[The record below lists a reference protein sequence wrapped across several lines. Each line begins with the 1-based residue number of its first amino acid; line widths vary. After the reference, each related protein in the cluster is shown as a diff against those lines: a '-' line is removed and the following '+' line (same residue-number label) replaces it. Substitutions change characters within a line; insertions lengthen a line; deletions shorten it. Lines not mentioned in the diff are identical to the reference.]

1 MENTGYPCPGCG
13 APADLVAGCRT
24 CGRPPYPPAAEV
36 VRLDREIA
44 ALTPRVDAA
53 RLAYQELS
61 GHLSTAR
68 QRRAALAARI
78 RLEIPAPRPA
88 ATAVPPPQVPQVPQV
103 PRVPPQVPAAVPV
116 RPGGAE
122 TSTRAVQG
130 LLFVLGGLLLGTA
143 AVVFTAVA
151 WAAFGVAGRALILL
165 AVTALALAAPLLARA
180 RGLRG
185 TAETIAAVGL
195 LLVLLDG
202 YAAWSVNLF
211 GVAGWPGSRY
221 AALVGATSAA
231 VAAGYGRLGRLT
243 APWFAAWLVAQ
254 PVLPLAVA
262 ASRPSAAG
270 WALVLTTLALGDLAV
285 VVALRR
291 RIAGGAPRS
300 GDVAAVVPAAT
311 GSPATAGP
319 AVRAGVVLGWL
330 GHGGALVLAAG
341 CALVPLAVG
350 RAAGAAMLAGGPLLV
365 VALALVAGAFTA
377 GGPVLRAVATGL
389 LVPVLAV
396 ALLRPVAAVRPGLL
410 LLAAGLVVV
419 ALAGAV
425 RVLPTPVRTGPRAGA
440 LAVAAGLGPVA
451 VVLTGVVGAATVAA
465 SFPAWQGG
473 RDWAVPS
480 WGWQLSPT
488 LLLVA
493 GAVAVLAPR
502 AARPVAGVVAA
513 GLAVLAAPA
522 VATVPWPAVLVADLA
537 VAAALLLGVAV
548 RPRRGRVTVP
558 VAASTAAL
566 LVGHALLVGCADP
579 TGTGAVLAVTVA
591 LGGTVAAL
599 GRRGS
604 GAQPV
609 VAGVALAVAL
619 LAVPA
624 VFVVA
629 LLGLGAPAWWQLRG
643 GTAAVVLP
651 VAAVVAV
658 RRRWPDLSGYAST
671 GLAVA
676 LAAVGLGPLV
686 VAGREPVGLY
696 AVAGVWL
703 ALAAGGGARPAVAVR
718 AVGGALAGVALL
730 AAAPAALAVLGSL
743 PVRPWTGPPAGT
755 AVAAETAWAGLVL
768 LLLGAAAAAYT
779 RLAAGVPAGRAQVG
793 AGAGMGVGADGAR
806 VGGGVGADDARV
818 GVDRT
823 RVTGAAGSGRRWLPA
838 LAGLPF
844 GAVALPVLLAAAGA
858 PWPAVPAVVFAAGLA
873 AVLTAAV
880 TGARPVVPAVLL
892 PLGAVLGGF
901 GFAGLLATRAGTLAA
916 LGALVVS
923 GIVVGV
929 TGRPAAVRLTGWLG
943 AVVAA
948 TGFAVTAPLAA
959 GLPLRT
965 AGFAVL
971 AVAAVTLHGAPALR
985 TTPRLVDL
993 GLVVV
998 RRTRYPDTAGATTPR
1013 STERSGERSAGW
1025 VLGAAGVEAAAHGV
1039 ALLALLL
1046 AGGALRYAA
1055 AVCVLWG
1062 AVVAVRVLR
1071 RGETRAGRRRLAA
1084 VAAGS
1089 ELLGGWLL
1097 LAAGGVA
1104 VLEAY
1109 TVPLA
1114 VLALGAGLVA
1124 LRHRPGLTSWLALG
1138 PGLGAALLPSLVSV
1152 LAAPDPQPLRRLA
1165 LGVAALS
1172 AVLGGAVRRWQA
1184 PVVLGAATLVPLAL
1198 HELARGWDLLPR
1210 WIFLG
1215 LGGLLL
1221 IGLAAT
1227 YERRRR
1233 DLTRLRAA
1241 VARLG

>member
-13 APADLVAGCRT
+13 APADLVAGCRA

-53 RLAYQELS
+53 RRAYQEMA
-61 GHLSTAR
+61 GHLSAVR

-88 ATAVPPPQVPQVPQV
+88 ATAVPAVPLPP
-103 PRVPPQVPAAVPV
+103 VPPAAAPV

-221 AALVGATSAA
+221 AALVGAASAA

-254 PVLPLAVA
+254 PVLPLAAVA
-262 ASRPSAAG
+262 SKPSAAG
-270 WALVLTTLALGDLAV
+270 WALVLTALAVGDLAV

-300 GDVAAVVPAAT
+300 GDVAAVVPGAA
-311 GSPATAGP
+311 AGP

-330 GHGGALVLAAG
+330 GHGVALALAAG

-350 RAAGAAMLAGGPLLV
+350 RAAGVAVLAGGPLLV

-377 GGPVLRAVATGL
+377 GGPVLRAEATGL

-425 RVLPTPVRTGPRAGA
+425 RVLPTPVRTGPRVGA
-440 LAVAAGLGPVA
+440 LAVTAGLGPVV
-451 VVLTGVVGAATVAA
+451 VVLTGVIGAATVTA

-473 RDWAVPS
+473 QDWAVPS
-480 WGWQLSPT
+480 WGWQLSPA

-502 AARPVAGVVAA
+502 AARPMVGVVAA

-522 VATVPWPAVLVADLA
+522 VATTPWPVVLVADLV
-537 VAAALLLGVAV
+537 VAAALLLGVTV

-566 LVGHALLVGCADP
+566 LVGHALLVGSAAP
-579 TGTGAVLAVTVA
+579 AGAGAVLAVTAV
-591 LGGTVAAL
+591 LGATVAAL

-624 VFVVA
+624 VVVVA
-629 LLGLGAPAWWQLRG
+629 LFGLGVPAWWQLRG

-676 LAAVGLGPLV
+676 LAAIGLGPLV

-696 AVAGVWL
+696 AVTGVWL

-718 AVGGALAGVALL
+718 AVAVRVVGGVLAGMAVL

-743 PVRPWTGPPAGT
+743 PVRPWSGPPAGT
-755 AVAAETAWAGLVL
+755 VAAAETARAGLVL

-779 RLAAGVPAGRAQVG
+779 RLATGVPAGRAQVG
-793 AGAGMGVGADGAR
+793 AGAGVGADDAR
-806 VGGGVGADDARV
+806 VGAGAGTDDARAGFGADDARVGFGADDARV
-818 GVDRT
+818 GVDRA
-823 RVTGAAGSGRRWLPA
+823 RASGAGVSGRWLPA

-858 PWPAVPAVVFAAGLA
+858 PWPVVPAVAFGTGLGALLTVAVAGSRPALPVGTRAVAAAGA
-873 AVLTAAV
+873 PSAPTGSRSAP
-880 TGARPVVPAVLL
+880 TGACGVPAGARAVAVLL
-892 PLGAVLGGF
+892 PLGMVLGGF
-901 GFAGLLATRAGTLAA
+901 GFGGLLATRAGTLAA
-916 LGALVVS
+916 LGALVVA
-923 GIVVGV
+923 GTVVGV
-929 TGRPAAVRLTGWLG
+929 TGRPAAVRFTGWLG

-965 AGFAVL
+965 AGFTVL
-971 AVAAVTLHGAPALR
+971 AVAAVTLHAAPALQG
-985 TTPRLVDL
+985 TPRLVD
-993 GLVVV
+993 
-998 RRTRYPDTAGATTPR
+998 A
-1013 STERSGERSAGW
+1013 SI
-1025 VLGAAGVEAAAHGV
+1025 
-1039 ALLALLL
+1039 
-1046 AGGALRYAA
+1046 GGP
-1055 AVCVLWG
+1055 VP
-1062 AVVAVRVLR
+1062 
-1071 RGETRAGRRRLAA
+1071 
-1084 VAAGS
+1084 
-1089 ELLGGWLL
+1089 GGW
-1097 LAAGGVA
+1097 
-1104 VLEAY
+1104 Y
-1109 TVPLA
+1109 
-1114 VLALGAGLVA
+1114 
-1124 LRHRPGLTSWLALG
+1124 R
-1138 PGLGAALLPSLVSV
+1138 
-1152 LAAPDPQPLRRLA
+1152 
-1165 LGVAALS
+1165 
-1172 AVLGGAVRRWQA
+1172 
-1184 PVVLGAATLVPLAL
+1184 
-1198 HELARGWDLLPR
+1198 
-1210 WIFLG
+1210 
-1215 LGGLLL
+1215 
-1221 IGLAAT
+1221 
-1227 YERRRR
+1227 
-1233 DLTRLRAA
+1233 
-1241 VARLG
+1241 